1 MSYSINIVFMI
12 LIALQLQSIECNP
25 IDNKKDLIRVQRN
38 IQFLGANSKE
48 WSDYHRSW
56 NFPHFPSISF
66 FFKDNDNNDDDEDI
80 SDTNGRLDE
89 LEKTQKEILILL
101 KKLSDD
107 LLAIKDQVN
116 EDEETSSIVNEIKT
130 TSFPSS
136 EITITTERLEIESLP
151 LTTSNTFEKTTT
163 RETIETDFPSAISN
177 TFVTSPPASEMT
189 TLVASHHKE
198 IPSILLETESQTT
211 EKNENTSVNHDRVH
225 FNDEQEKRWNTPPEL
240 TPEQVTRKKPETI
253 NGRAE
258 ARFLPFSASFSLNAG
273 QDNSE
278 ALQLGAGLGGI
289 SVSQSSSFSQAEA
302 NSFGNT
308 GSSLSSSQSSSFAA
322 GLTGIS
328 ASNANSFNV
337 NHPVFGGQSNA
348 NSNSFSVGQASA
360 SSQAN
365 AQNGQASSGSQAS
378 IGPVHSSASSG
389 SNVHVL
395 SDGLIIG
402 QPQGPRKPVWTNIG
416 PNHDFPG
423 HPISNRPT
431 LTIQEA
437 PITIQQK
444 RPITLTLGGSNP
456 RWQQGKPQL
465 QVNEWHP
472 NGEVN
477 FQGHQW
483 RPHSKHEYAQGYP
496 STPNSQLQGQ
506 GQSNGGFH
514 ITVASADSSAS
525 SNSAVYTQGQ
535 ATSVHRNPYG
545 RAEGT
550 FANVNSMRENGPSVD
565 FVKFPGQTNVQS
577 IPREFVRSKQTFDS
591 KHQIEEKDFVE
602 SIVSDITDTVSDLLD
617 IS

>member
-1 MSYSINIVFMI
+1 MCF
-12 LIALQLQSIECNP
+12 
-25 IDNKKDLIRVQRN
+25 
-38 IQFLGANSKE
+38 FLLFVPPFLLF
-48 WSDYHRSW
+48 RCF
-56 NFPHFPSISF
+56 FPLF
-66 FFKDNDNNDDDEDI
+66 FFLLFSFI
-80 SDTNGRLDE
+80 SAD
-89 LEKTQKEILILL
+89 
-101 KKLSDD
+101 
-107 LLAIKDQVN
+107 
-116 EDEETSSIVNEIKT
+116 
-130 TSFPSS
+130 
-136 EITITTERLEIESLP
+136 
-151 LTTSNTFEKTTT
+151 
-163 RETIETDFPSAISN
+163 
-177 TFVTSPPASEMT
+177 
-189 TLVASHHKE
+189 
-198 IPSILLETESQTT
+198 
-211 EKNENTSVNHDRVH
+211 DRVH

-240 TPEQVTRKKPETI
+240 TPEQVSRKKPETI

-273 QDNSE
+273 QDNSK

-328 ASNANSFNV
+328 ASDANSFNV

-378 IGPVHSSASSG
+378 IGSVHSSASSG
-389 SNVHVL
+389 SNVQAL

-437 PITIQQK
+437 PITTQQK
-444 RPITLTLGGSNP
+444 RPITLTLGGYNP
-456 RWQQGKPQL
+456 RWQQGRPQL

-496 STPNSQLQGQ
+496 SIPNSWLQGQ
-506 GQSNGGFH
+506 GQSNGGLH

-525 SNSAVYTQGQ
+525 SNSGVYTQGQ
-535 ATSVHRNPYG
+535 ATSVHRNPY
-545 RAEGT
+545 RRTERN
-550 FANVNSMRENGPSVD
+550 FANVNSMRENDPSVD

-577 IPREFVRSKQTFDS
+577 IPREFVRSKQMFDG
-591 KHQIEEKDFVE
+591 KHRREEKDFVE

>member
-1 MSYSINIVFMI
+1 MATCVKCLF
-12 LIALQLQSIECNP
+12 LI
-25 IDNKKDLIRVQRN
+25 
-38 IQFLGANSKE
+38 F
-48 WSDYHRSW
+48 
-56 NFPHFPSISF
+56 
-66 FFKDNDNNDDDEDI
+66 
-80 SDTNGRLDE
+80 
-89 LEKTQKEILILL
+89 
-101 KKLSDD
+101 
-107 LLAIKDQVN
+107 
-116 EDEETSSIVNEIKT
+116 SSI
-130 TSFPSS
+130 F
-136 EITITTERLEIESLP
+136 
-151 LTTSNTFEKTTT
+151 
-163 RETIETDFPSAISN
+163 
-177 TFVTSPPASEMT
+177 FVLMRAD
-189 TLVASHHKE
+189 
-198 IPSILLETESQTT
+198 
-211 EKNENTSVNHDRVH
+211 DRVH
-225 FNDEQEKRWNTPPEL
+225 FNDEHEKRWNTPPEL

-258 ARFLPFSASFSLNAG
+258 ARFLPFSASFSLNGA
-273 QDNSE
+273 QDNRE
-278 ALQLGAGLGGI
+278 ALQLGAALGGI
-289 SVSQSSSFSQAEA
+289 SVSQSSSFSKAEA

-308 GSSLSSSQSSSFAA
+308 GSSLSASQSSSFAA

-337 NHPVFGGQSNA
+337 NHPVFGGHSNA
-348 NSNSFSVGQASA
+348 NSNSFNIGQAST

-378 IGPVHSSASSG
+378 IGSVHSSASSS

-431 LTIQEA
+431 VTIKDP
-437 PITIQQK
+437 PITIEQK
-444 RPITLTLGGSNP
+444 QPITLTLGNYNQ
-456 RWQQGKPQL
+456 RWQNNRPQL

-496 STPNSQLQGQ
+496 SIPNSWLQGQ
-506 GQSNGGFH
+506 GQSSGGLH
-514 ITVASADSSAS
+514 ITVPSADSSAS
-525 SNSAVYTQGQ
+525 SNFGVYTQGQ

-545 RAEGT
+545 RNEGG
-550 FANVNSMRENGPSVD
+550 FANVNSMRQNGPSVD
-565 FVKFPGQTNVQS
+565 FVKFPGQTNIQS
-577 IPREFVRSKQTFDS
+577 IPREFVRSKQTFDG
-591 KHQIEEKDFVE
+591 KHQIERKDFVE